1 MMNTRLLLITIL
13 VGYAWSQ
20 QPVVS
25 QRAPERVQTRTRL
38 VAVFSDLNNEL
49 FQAFQKHDVAAFE
62 RLVGEDFELRTANSP
77 DNPKSRDDWQRLAF
91 RNPLQSFR
99 TSKMAVRGLR
109 DDVAIVSFVLEEN
122 PGPKSQAQ
130 KSFLVQV
137 WSREGEAW
145 VCQEEYVLPIAAPAA
160 PSRRADRKPTG
171 KD

>member
-1 MMNTRLLLITIL
+1 MLNRRLVLVAIL

-20 QPVVS
+20 QPAVS
-25 QRAPERVQTRTRL
+25 QGTQQHVQTSTRL

-49 FQAFQKHDVAAFE
+49 FQAIQKRDVTGFE
-62 RLVGEDFELRTANSP
+62 RLVGEDFELRTVNTP

-99 TSKMAVRGLR
+99 TSKMAVRGLG

-122 PGPKSQAQ
+122 RGRQSGTQ
-130 KSFLVQV
+130 KAFLVQA
-137 WSREGEAW
+137 WSLQGQAW
-145 VCQEEYVLPIAAPAA
+145 VCREQYVLPIVSPAA
-160 PSRRADRKPTG
+160 PSQRADRKPSG